1 MAVPKRKTTP
11 SRKGMRQQR
20 HARATAGAYS
30 ESQDT
35 GTLALRHHATREADG
50 SMWYNGRQI
59 KKGKVRVEADETAEA
74 AAE

>member
-20 HARATAGAYS
+20 HARATVGAYT
-30 ESQDT
+30 ESPDT
-35 GTLALRHHATREADG
+35 GTLVLRHHATREADG
-50 SMWYNGRQI
+50 SMWYNGRKI
-59 KKGKVRVEADETAEA
+59 KEGKVRAEAETAEA